1 MKKFINITII
11 ILLLIAVCVVEQVLA
26 DKYLA
31 EVEARVDTIYE
42 NFIAL
47 DDINDTKLIAQTN
60 ELEEYWTAKESVLCN
75 FVNHKDIEDI
85 GVEINKMQTATNNS
99 NKEQYYE
106 SLKLVK
112 FYLMG
117 YKHVIGISIQN
128 IF

>member
-31 EVEARVDTIYE
+31 EVEIRVDKIYE

-47 DDINDTKLIAQTN
+47 DNINDTKLIAQTN

-85 GVEINKMQTATNNS
+85 GVEINKMQTATKNS

>member
-1 MKKFINITII
+1 MKKAINITII
-11 ILLLIAVCVVEQVLA
+11 ILLLIGICVLEQVLA

-31 EVEARVDTIYE
+31 EVESRVDSIYTT
-42 NFIAL
+42 FL
-47 DDINDTKLIAQTN
+47 SVDDINNTQLISQTN
-60 ELEEYWTAKESVLCN
+60 ELEEYWTNKESILCN

-85 GVEINKMQTATNNS
+85 GVEINKMQTATKDNN
-99 NKEQYYE
+99 KDQYYE

-112 FYLMG
+112 FYLKG

>member
-1 MKKFINITII
+1 MKKAINITII
-11 ILLLIAVCVVEQVLA
+11 ILLLIGICVLEQVLA

-31 EVEARVDTIYE
+31 EVEKRVDSIYTT
-42 NFIAL
+42 FL
-47 DDINDTKLIAQTN
+47 SVDDINNTQLISQTN
-60 ELEEYWTAKESVLCN
+60 ELEEYWTNKESILCN

-85 GVEINKMQTATNNS
+85 GVEINKMQTATKDNN
-99 NKEQYYE
+99 KDQYYE

-112 FYLMG
+112 FYLKG

>member
-31 EVEARVDTIYE
+31 EVEKRVDNIYE
-42 NFIAL
+42 NFISL
-47 DDINDTKLIAQTN
+47 DGINDTKLIAQTN

-85 GVEINKMQTATNNS
+85 GVEINKMQTATKDNN
-99 NKEQYYE
+99 KDQYYE

-112 FYLMG
+112 FYLKG

>member
-31 EVEARVDTIYE
+31 EVEARVNTIYE

-85 GVEINKMQTATNNS
+85 GVEINKMQTATKDS
-99 NKEQYYE
+99 NKDQYYE

-112 FYLMG
+112 FYLKG

>member
-1 MKKFINITII
+1 MKKAINITII
-11 ILLLIAVCVVEQVLA
+11 ILLLIGICVLEQVLA

-31 EVEARVDTIYE
+31 EVESRIDSIYTTFLSVD
-42 NFIAL
+42 N
-47 DDINDTKLIAQTN
+47 INNTQLISQTN
-60 ELEEYWTAKESVLCN
+60 ELEEYWTNKESILCN

-85 GVEINKMQTATNNS
+85 GVEINKMQTATKDNN
-99 NKEQYYE
+99 KDQYYE

-112 FYLMG
+112 FYLKG

>member
-11 ILLLIAVCVVEQVLA
+11 ILLLIAVCIVEQVLA

-42 NFIAL
+42 NFITLA
-47 DDINDTKLIAQTN
+47 DINDTKLIAQTN

-85 GVEINKMQTATNNS
+85 GVEINKMQTATKDS
-99 NKEQYYE
+99 NKDQYYE

-112 FYLMG
+112 FYLKG

>member
-1 MKKFINITII
+1 MKKVINISII
-11 ILLLIAVCVVEQVLA
+11 ILILVAICVTEQVLA
-26 DKYLA
+26 DKYLG
-31 EVEARVDTIYE
+31 EVENRVDKIYE

-47 DDINDTKLIAQTN
+47 DDINNTMLISQTN

-85 GVEINKMQTATNNS
+85 GVEINRMQTATKDNN
-99 NKEQYYE
+99 KDQYYE

>member
-31 EVEARVDTIYE
+31 EVEKRVDTIYE

-47 DDINDTKLIAQTN
+47 DDINNTKLIAQTN

-85 GVEINKMQTATNNS
+85 GVEINKMQTATKDNN
-99 NKEQYYE
+99 KDQYYE

-112 FYLMG
+112 FYLKG